1 MTLKLLEEFDQYV
14 PPGEAVE
21 PTRKAFSLQFIGALT
36 ADYSNQWLLK
46 GLLPRT
52 GLCVVYG
59 PPGSGKSF
67 AVLSLALHVASGRD
81 FAGCR
86 ASRKGGVVYVSA
98 EAGEGFKRRAI
109 SARDEMGLND
119 DTPFA
124 LVTMAPNLGRSD
136 GDAQALIEA
145 IREQTELAGWHA
157 DIIVVDTLARA
168 AQGIDENSSR
178 DMGALVAN
186 CDKIANQ
193 LSALVVAVHHSGKN
207 TDNGMR
213 GSSALLGAADTV
225 IAISSDEAG
234 TRTARIEKQKD
245 GEDGHAFTFRLQSVT
260 LATDDDGDPVTSCVV
275 TDISKLERAERK
287 TRTGPSV
294 PASLRLWLSVFDEVL
309 ADAGRMAR
317 PFSDGPEVQTIDR
330 ETLKTAFYQRR
341 GDDTPEAKKKAFN
354 RGLNSALDQ
363 KIVIATDGEK
373 GVLLWRA

>member
-1 MTLKLLEEFDQYV
+1 MLKLLEEFDEYI
-14 PPGEAVE
+14 PPGEAIE
-21 PTRKAFSLQFIGALT
+21 PSRKAFPLQFIGALT
-36 ADYSNQWLLK
+36 ADFSSQWLIK
-46 GLLPRT
+46 GLLPKT
-52 GLCVVYG
+52 GLAVVYG

-109 SARDEMGLND
+109 AARDEMGLYD

-260 LATDDDGDPVTSCVV
+260 LATDDDGDPITTCVV

-294 PASLRLWLSVFDEVL
+294 PASLRLWLETFDQTI
-309 ADAGRMAR
+309 ADVGRMAR
-317 PFSDGPEVQTIDR
+317 PFHDGPEVLCIGR
-330 ETLKTAFYQRR
+330 ETLRAAFYARR
-341 GDDTPEAKKKAFN
+341 GDETPEAKRQAFK
-354 RGLNSALDQ
+354 RGLDQ
-363 KIVIATDGEK
+363 AMSRKDILATDHDGK
-373 GVLLWRA
+373 ALLWRA

>member
-1 MTLKLLEEFDQYV
+1 MLKLLEEFDQYV

-21 PTRKAFSLQFIGALT
+21 PTRKAFPLQFIGALT

-46 GLLPRT
+46 GLLPKT

-59 PPGSGKSF
+59 SPGSGKSF

-109 SARDEMGLND
+109 AARDEMGLHD
-119 DTPFA
+119 DTPFG
-124 LVTMAPNLGRSD
+124 LITTAPDLGRSD
-136 GDAQALIEA
+136 GDAQILVEQ
-145 IREQTELAGWHA
+145 IREQTQLAGWIPGC
-157 DIIVVDTLARA
+157 IIIDTAARVMPG
-168 AQGIDENSSR
+168 QDENSSR
-178 DMGALVAN
+178 DMGALIRN
-186 CDKIANQ
+186 CDLLAKQ
-193 LSALVVAVHHSGKN
+193 FDALVCLVHHSGKVA
-207 TDNGMR
+207 DAGMR

-275 TDISKLERAERK
+275 TDIFKLERAERK
-287 TRTGPSV
+287 TRTGPSI
-294 PASLRLWLSVFDEVL
+294 PSSLRLWLSVFDEVL
-309 ADAGRMAR
+309 ADVGRMSR
-317 PFSDGPEVQTIDR
+317 PFSDGPEVLTIDR

-354 RGLNSALDQ
+354 RGLNSVLDQ